1 MFVYEPD
8 PYVEYEEDLKEL
20 GYVPPVVPQ
29 TPIETVESVE
39 DLPF

>member
-1 MFVYEPD
+1 MFNYEPD

-20 GYVPPVVPQ
+20 GYIPPVVPQ
-29 TPIETVESVE
+29 NPIKPVEYVE